1 MAGLIGNPTKKEQKF
16 KIYFNTFA
24 KGSEALSCTQGRDLA
39 MGFTINNTEILPVD
53 KYANILSGELDLQKK
68 GRYRFVQKM
77 P

>member
-1 MAGLIGNPTKKEQKF
+1 MAGLTGNPAKKEQKF

-53 KYANILSGELDLQKK
+53 KYGNILSGELNLRKK
-68 GRYRFVQKM
+68 GR
-77 P
+77 